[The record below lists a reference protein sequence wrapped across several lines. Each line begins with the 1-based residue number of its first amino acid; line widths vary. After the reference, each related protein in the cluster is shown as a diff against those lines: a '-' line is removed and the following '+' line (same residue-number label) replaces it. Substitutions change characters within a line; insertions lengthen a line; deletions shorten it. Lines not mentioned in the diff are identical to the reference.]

1 MSNIEQYPIGDSI
14 VDISGRGPAI
24 VFVHGFTT
32 TAEFWREQVAPFSR
46 DRRVVRVNL
55 PGHGIAPRSVERGY
69 TIDDFVSDVERVFVE
84 LALEPCV
91 LVGLSMG
98 GTIAQR
104 FVLKHPGRVEAL
116 VLVGATPHGLGP
128 DVKVENVLAA
138 IDTLGVA
145 KASQNVIERSFASCA
160 PASLVEWAKREVVQT
175 PEHVARIAIGSLNA
189 SDSRSELSSI
199 RIPTLVVVGEEDAI
213 TPPAESRVLADGIP
227 GSRLSVI
234 PNAAHFP
241 MIEQPEIFN
250 TRLREFLGRI
260 GPEDR
265 SSAGRDIRI

>member
-1 MSNIEQYPIGDSI
+1 MSNSEQRLIGDSI
-14 VDISGRGPAI
+14 VEISGQGPAI

-46 DRRVVRVNL
+46 DRRVIRVNL
-55 PGHGIAPRSVERGY
+55 PGHGVSPRPEERGY
-69 TIDDFVSDVERVFVE
+69 AIDDFVVDLERVFTE
-84 LALEPCV
+84 LAIEPCV

-104 FVLKHPGRVEAL
+104 FVLKNPPRVNAL

-128 DVKVENVLAA
+128 DVKVENVLTA
-138 IDTLGVA
+138 IDRFGVA
-145 KASQNVIERSFASCA
+145 IASQHVIERSFAACA
-160 PASLVEWAKREVVQT
+160 PASIVDWAKNEVVQT
-175 PEHVARIAIGSLNA
+175 PAHVARVAIRSLNA

-213 TPPAESRVLADGIP
+213 TPPAESRALADGIP
-227 GSRLSVI
+227 DSWLTII

-241 MIEQPEIFN
+241 MIEQPHIFN
-250 TRLREFLGRI
+250 AKFSEFLNSI
-260 GPEDR
+260 
-265 SSAGRDIRI
+265 